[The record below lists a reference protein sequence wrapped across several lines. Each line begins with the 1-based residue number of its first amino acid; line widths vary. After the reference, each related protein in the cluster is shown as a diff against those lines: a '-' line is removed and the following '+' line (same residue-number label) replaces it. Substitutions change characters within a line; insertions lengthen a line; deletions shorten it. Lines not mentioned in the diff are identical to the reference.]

1 MNRHN
6 RQTGLTNCRAAS
18 QQQILWRSVV
28 GVIGSG
34 AIALLA
40 NSAWADA
47 LTQWRYDPKT
57 SNLEVTLKEGVE
69 PRYFLMAQPARIVV
83 DLPATSVG
91 QLKQQETYTGVVR
104 QVRIAQ
110 YDANTTRIVLELA
123 PEVVLAPGQVRVQRV
138 KTPDTK
144 SDRWVVSPLVA
155 QNTAPAQATTAPTKP
170 VPSATPAESEVT
182 PAPEA
187 IAPAPVPSAPQST
200 APQTLPWSE
209 PLPVTPPAG
218 VAQPASPPA
227 VTPAPVAPLAEPLAT
242 PPAATQPSPAP
253 TVNLAPAVPLAE
265 PLPTPAKP
273 AEAKPRSSLV
283 LPSVQTND
291 GVLEQKPVTSEPPAP
306 SQPVSTPSPAPVT
319 PAPTVSTPSPAPAPT
334 VSEPQPVP
342 VATPQPAPPAIAP
355 QLVTPA
361 ENQPELEVPNSPVP
375 QPLPTAPS
383 QPAAPAVEPPPSAT
397 QREVRSTIPVLP
409 AEESLSPT
417 PGASSTPVNETVAP
431 ANSGAIAPQPAAA
444 PGASTNSVVP
454 PASLPAAPAQE
465 LKLPL
470 APTLET
476 TPNSQTVVPVLPVDM
491 SKAAGSDLE
500 ANSAAGEVQ
509 AKPLAPVSVSAKPLE
524 QSVSITVPPPEQ
536 RAITNSVPSP
546 SVEQAATPP
555 AVTAPPPSPVMT
567 SGSTPAAIAP
577 VKPVSPVML
586 ETAPT
591 PANTVSAPV
600 EIPEASLPAVA
611 QEAQPTISV
620 PPLEPL
626 AEPAPGEPMNF
637 PAPEA
642 DSGSLPPAVAVPPL
656 QPAPAEPEFP
666 GIPETPTVPQTN
678 SQPAVQPTR
687 VAPAAP
693 DSDLINFGQPL
704 PASRPVQSFVL
715 PKGTMLSLRYPNNQS
730 VQLKSGKP
738 QQEVLL
744 VAADVRDR
752 SGNLLIPAGAPVTGR
767 FETSMSGSRFV
778 TQAIA
783 ISGQTIPLVARS
795 DAMAGN
801 RKMSEGT
808 LVRNIGIGSI
818 GGALVS
824 DFSGYGMLGGAAV
837 GAAATYLTAP
847 KPATLQPNQVIQVE
861 LAEPF
866 QR

>member
-6 RQTGLTNCRAAS
+6 RQTGLTTCRAAS
-18 QQQILWRSVV
+18 QQQVLWRSVV
-28 GVIGSG
+28 GVVGSG

-57 SNLEVTLKEGVE
+57 NNLEVTLKEGVE

-83 DLPATSVG
+83 DLPSTSVG
-91 QLKQQETYTGVVR
+91 QLKQQETYNGAVR

-123 PEVVLAPGQVRVQRV
+123 PDVVLAPGQVKLQRV

-144 SDRWVVSPLVA
+144 SDRWVVSPLIA
-155 QNTAPAQATTAPTKP
+155 KNTASDQTPTAPAKP
-170 VPSATPAESEVT
+170 VQSAAPPRSEVK
-182 PAPEA
+182 PVPEA
-187 IAPAPVPSAPQST
+187 IAPAPAPQPA
-200 APQTLPWSE
+200 APQALPWSE

-227 VTPAPVAPLAEPLAT
+227 APLAEPLPAT
-242 PPAATQPSPAP
+242 PPATTQPTQPP
-253 TVNLAPAVPLAE
+253 TENLVPAVPLAE

-273 AEAKPRSSLV
+273 AEEKPRSTLV

-291 GVLEQKPVTSEPPAP
+291 GVLEQKPVTSGSPAP
-306 SQPVSTPSPAPVT
+306 SQPVSTPSPAPIT
-319 PAPTVSTPSPAPAPT
+319 PAPTVSAPQPTPAVSPQSAPPVVA
-334 VSEPQPVP
+334 PQPVP
-342 VATPQPAPPAIAP
+342 ST
-355 QLVTPA
+355 
-361 ENQPELEVPNSPVP
+361 ENQPELEVPNSSIP
-375 QPLPTAPS
+375 QSLPTAPN
-383 QPAAPAVEPPPSAT
+383 QPTAPAVEPQPSAT

-417 PGASSTPVNETVAP
+417 PGVSSTPVNETVAP
-431 ANSGAIAPQPAAA
+431 ANSGAIAPQPA
-444 PGASTNSVVP
+444 PESSTTPVVP
-454 PASLPAAPAQE
+454 PAILPAAPAQE
-465 LKLPL
+465 LKIPL

-476 TPNSQTVVPVLPVDM
+476 PPNSQTVVPVLPVDM
-491 SKAAGSDLE
+491 SQAAGSDLE
-500 ANSAAGEVQ
+500 VNSAGGEGQ

-524 QSVSITVPPPEQ
+524 QAVSITVPPPER
-536 RAITNSVPSP
+536 RAITNSVSP
-546 SVEQAATPP
+546 PPVEQAATPT

-567 SGSTPAAIAP
+567 SGENPTAIAP
-577 VKPVSPVML
+577 VKPLAPVML
-586 ETAPT
+586 ETAPP
-591 PANTVSAPV
+591 PANAVSAPV

-626 AEPAPGEPMNF
+626 AEPTPGEPTNF
-637 PAPEA
+637 PAPDA
-642 DSGSLPPAVAVPPL
+642 DSGSLPPAVSVPPL
-656 QPAPAEPEFP
+656 QPAPVEPEFP

-693 DSDLINFGQPL
+693 ASDLINFGQPL
-704 PASRPVQSFVL
+704 PASRAVQSFVL

-752 SGNLLIPAGAPVTGR
+752 SGNLLIPAGSPVTGR

-808 LVRNIGIGSI
+808 LIRNIGIGSI

>member
-6 RQTGLTNCRAAS
+6 RQIGLSTCRAAS

-28 GVIGSG
+28 GVVGSG

-57 SNLEVTLKEGVE
+57 NNLEVTLKEGIE

-83 DLPATSVG
+83 DLPSTSVG
-91 QLKQQETYTGVVR
+91 QLKQQETYNGAVR

-123 PEVVLAPGQVRVQRV
+123 PDVVLAPGQVKLQRV

-144 SDRWVVSPLVA
+144 SDRWVVSPLIA
-155 QNTAPAQATTAPTKP
+155 QNTAPAEPGQ
-170 VPSATPAESEVT
+170 SDTPPRSEVT
-182 PAPEA
+182 PAPET
-187 IAPAPVPSAPQST
+187 IAPAPVPSAAPQPT
-200 APQTLPWSE
+200 APQALPWSE

-218 VAQPASPPA
+218 VAKPASPPT
-227 VTPAPVAPLAEPLAT
+227 VPPAPVAPLAEPPAT
-242 PPAATQPSPAP
+242 PPAATQPTPAP
-253 TVNLAPAVPLAE
+253 AVNLAPVVPLAE

-273 AEAKPRSSLV
+273 AEEKPRSSLV

-291 GVLEQKPVTSEPPAP
+291 GVLEQKPVTSESPAP
-306 SQPVSTPSPAPVT
+306 SQPISTPSPAPIT
-319 PAPTVSTPSPAPAPT
+319 PAPT
-334 VSEPQPVP
+334 VSEPQPAP
-342 VATPQPAPPAIAP
+342 VATPQPTSPAIAP
-355 QLVTPA
+355 QPVPST
-361 ENQPELEVPNSPVP
+361 ENQPELKLPNSPVP
-375 QPLPTAPS
+375 QPLPTAPN
-383 QPAAPAVEPPPSAT
+383 QPSAPAVEPPPST

-417 PGASSTPVNETVAP
+417 PGASSTPVNGTVAP
-431 ANSGAIAPQPAAA
+431 ANSGEIAPQPAPTAET
-444 PGASTNSVVP
+444 STNSAVP
-454 PASLPAAPAQE
+454 PAPLPAAPAQE

-500 ANSAAGEVQ
+500 ANSAAGEVP

-524 QSVSITVPPPEQ
+524 QAVSITVPPPEQ
-536 RAITNSVPSP
+536 RAITNSVSAP

-555 AVTAPPPSPVMT
+555 TVTAPPPSPVMT
-567 SGSTPAAIAP
+567 SGSAPTAIAP
-577 VKPVSPVML
+577 VKPFPPELPEVVP
-586 ETAPT
+586 A
-591 PANTVSAPV
+591 PANTVSAPI

-611 QEAQPTISV
+611 QGTQPSISV

-642 DSGSLPPAVAVPPL
+642 DSGSLPPAVSVPPL
-656 QPAPAEPEFP
+656 QPAPTETEFP
-666 GIPETPTVPQTN
+666 GIPETPTIPQTN

-693 DSDLINFGQPL
+693 NSDLINFGQPL
-704 PASRPVQSFVL
+704 PASQAAQSFVL
-715 PKGTMLSLRYPNNQS
+715 PKGTILSLRYPNNQS